1 MSYDIGLR
9 IGIDGEAGYKQ
20 ALKTINGELRNV
32 GQELRAVTKE
42 FEGNANSIDALTAK
56 NRVLEKEVELHRVK
70 VELLSKEYKNQTDEL
85 KKLEQKLEETKKAHS
100 EDSEEVKKAQ
110 KEYDTQAS
118 KVRKLDSD
126 IGTATAT
133 LNRYTKEM
141 DANTTSIKDQS
152 SETGK
157 LEKELGD
164 LKSEMGLLESDQKKL
179 TSSFKLQR
187 AELGENATEADK
199 LELAQ
204 KQLRQQVE
212 LTDKVVQNLE
222 NQLDKTKRA
231 YGENSKEVKDLETKL
246 NNAKTEVVEF
256 KNKLDDIEQGA
267 SNAGDGLDQLN
278 QNVQSITLFE
288 MADALSNVSQ
298 KLVGF
303 GKTAMDT
310 AMTYADSQ
318 TILRANLGL
327 TESEAEGLNDI
338 VKNIFENGVVGTV
351 EEATNAV
358 ILAKQSFG
366 ELNNADLQNL
376 TNQIVTIASRT
387 GTDVRENVIAVDK
400 LMGAFGITS
409 DEALNLI
416 AAGFQNGMNK
426 NGDFLDTL
434 NEYPFYF
441 EQAGFSA
448 KDMMQIIANGMENG
462 AMNTDKAADA
472 VKEFQIRLGDGSV
485 DKVISSF
492 SSDTQDMFQ
501 KWKNGEATVAD
512 VAKSIGMDLKKMS
525 PNEQQAALSLLSS
538 QFEDLGVDG
547 AAALFQVGDAFED
560 TANKAKDMAEQSPGE
575 KWEGAL
581 RKLQGTLEPIGNT
594 LKDAL
599 APALDAL
606 TKLAEKFSTLPEP
619 VQGAIAGIVVAIGGI
634 ISAIPILA
642 IFAASFN
649 TLAPLFAGIA
659 GGAGGAGA
667 ALAGLAGPVGIAIAA
682 IVAIIAVLKGAWD
695 NSEIF
700 RTAVGEA
707 FTSIQNTITGAFE
720 RIREAMAPA
729 VEAFQGFSATIQPV
743 LQELGDFL
751 GMWIVPLIQNFI
763 NTFITGF
770 TNIIV
775 AIAPFIAAIGNLL
788 SIIGNFVGM
797 VFALLTGD
805 WASAWQFG
813 QNILQAAA
821 DMINNILQ
829 GLANVIALVVLT
841 IAEAIRNACQFIYD
855 NTIGKLIELAAG
867 VAAKWEEIRGD
878 TAAKWEEVRSTIV
891 ESIRNL
897 PETLRNYAVEMLTKM
912 ADGIRQTASDVWG
925 AMTQLAEDLK
935 TKFKEALGIHS
946 PSSVFKEFGY
956 NIVQGLLNGLNIDSI
971 MGWVNSMI
979 EQIKGAFAG
988 GNFNLQAAIE
998 FIGTGAADFFKSIG
1012 IGGAKTGDMSAPVS
1026 GDITS
1031 EFGWRTHPIY
1041 GDQRFHSGLDIGAAE
1056 GTPVGAAGAG
1066 TVTQAGWN
1074 GGYGMSVTLDH
1085 GNGLSSLYA
1094 HLSAILVS
1102 VGEVVS
1108 KLQTIGLVGS
1118 TGDSTG
1124 AHLHFGLMENG
1135 EWIDPSELFGFDVG
1149 SRYIPQDMVA
1159 LVHEGEMIVPRSEN
1173 PYANS
1178 SGQIMPE
1185 SSRSNQPLIIQV
1197 TLGNGKI
1204 LAEALVDN
1212 LDDLI
1217 GIKTGKKARGMA

>member
-85 KKLEQKLEETKKAHS
+85 KKLEQKLEDAKKAHG

-110 KEYDTQAS
+110 KEYETQAG
-118 KVRKLDSD
+118 KVRKLESD
-126 IGTATAT
+126 LGTATST

-141 DANTTSIKDQS
+141 DINNQSIKDQIS
-152 SETGK
+152 DTAK
-157 LEKELGD
+157 LEKELTD
-164 LKSEMGLLESDQKKL
+164 LKTEMGTLESDQKKL
-179 TSSFKLQR
+179 TSTFKLQR
-187 AELGENATEADK
+187 AELGLNVTEAEK
-199 LELAQ
+199 MELAQ
-204 KQLRQQVE
+204 KQLKAQIE
-212 LTDKVVQNLE
+212 LTDKVVGNLE
-222 NQLDKTKRA
+222 TQLDKAKKA
-231 YGENSKEVKDLETKL
+231 YGENSNEVKDLETKI
-246 NNAKTEVVEF
+246 NNAKTEIVQF
-256 KNKLDDIEQGA
+256 KNKLDDVEVGA
-267 SNAGDGLDQLN
+267 NNAGDGLDQMN
-278 QNVQSITLFE
+278 KNVQSISLFE
-288 MADALSNVSQ
+288 MADALAEVSQ
-298 KLVGF
+298 KMIEF
-303 GKTAMDT
+303 GQKALEAFDEVDTGMDT
-310 AMTYADSQ
+310 IITKTGATGDAADAFGDVYDRVTSSMY
-318 TILRANLGL
+318 TA
-327 TESEAEGLNDI
+327 S
-338 VKNIFENGVVGTV
+338 FEDAG
-351 EEATNAV
+351 AAV
-358 ILAKQSFG
+358 G
-366 ELNNADLQNL
+366 ELNTQFGLTGDTLAD
-376 TNQIVTIASRT
+376 ASEYLLKFADIN
-387 GTDVRENVIAVDK
+387 GTDVTDSAMSAKQAMEAYSLSNEDLNYILDSVTATAQGTGQSVDALFEKAVTGAPQIQALGLSFAEGVQ
-400 LMGAFGITS
+400 LMGDFEKAGVDSSAALTS
-409 DEALNLI
+409 LAKASVNYAQD
-416 AAGFQNGMNK
+416 GK
-426 NGDFLDTL
+426 TL
-434 NEYPFYF
+434 N
-441 EQAGFSA
+441 QGL
-448 KDMMQIIANGMENG
+448 K
-462 AMNTDKAADA
+462 
-472 VKEFQIRLGDGSV
+472 
-485 DKVISSF
+485 
-492 SSDTQDMFQ
+492 DTQDAILGATDETQ
-501 KWKNGEATVAD
+501 ALEIATEAFGKGAATRMVDAIKRGVLNLEDLATASEETAGTVVDTFNETLDPIDKFKQMQQELSKAMAPLGD
-512 VAKSIGMDLKKMS
+512 AIAQAFS
-525 PNEQQAALSLLSS
+525 PLIDMAIPAMQALS
-538 QFEDLGVDG
+538 
-547 AAALFQVGDAFED
+547 DAF
-560 TANKAKDMAEQSPGE
+560 ANLSQ
-575 KWEGAL
+575 
-581 RKLQGTLEPIGNT
+581 
-594 LKDAL
+594 
-599 APALDAL
+599 
-606 TKLAEKFSTLPEP
+606 P
-619 VQGAIAGIVVAIGGI
+619 VKTIIVAIGSLLAGFV
-634 ISAIPILA
+634 ALMPIAA
-642 IFAASFN
+642 IFVASFN
-649 TLAPLFAGIA
+649 TLAPLFTGIA

-707 FTSIQNTITGAFE
+707 FASIQNTITGAFD

-775 AIAPFIAAIGNLL
+775 AISPFIAAIGNLL

-805 WASAWQFG
+805 WATAWKFG

-821 DMINNILQ
+821 DFINNVLQ
-829 GLANVIALVVLT
+829 GLANVIALIVLT

-867 VAAKWEEIRGD
+867 VAEKWEEIRGD
-878 TAAKWEEVRSTIV
+878 TAEKWEEIRSTIV

-1041 GDQRFHSGLDIGAAE
+1041 GDQRFHSGIDIGAAE

-1159 LVHEGEMIVPRSEN
+1159 LVHEGEMIVPKSEN

-1185 SSRSNQPLIIQV
+1185 STRSSQPLIIQV

-1204 LAEALVDN
+1204 LAEALLDN
-1212 LDDLI
+1212 IDDLI

>member
-9 IGIDGEAGYKQ
+9 IGINGEAGYKQ

-110 KEYDTQAS
+110 KEYDAQAS

-288 MADALSNVSQ
+288 MADALSELSQ
-298 KLVGF
+298 KLVEF
-303 GKTAMDT
+303 GKA
-310 AMTYADSQ
+310 AMTAFDDYDAGMDIIV
-318 TILRANLGL
+318 TKTGATGAA
-327 TESEAEGLNDI
+327 AEEFGEIYDR
-338 VKNIFENGVVGTV
+338 VTSSMFT
-351 EEATNAV
+351 
-358 ILAKQSFG
+358 QSFDDVGSAIG
-366 ELNNADLQNL
+366 ELNTQFGL
-376 TNQIVTIASRT
+376 T
-387 GTDVRENVIAVDK
+387 G
-400 LMGAFGITS
+400 
-409 DEALNLI
+409 
-416 AAGFQNGMNK
+416 
-426 NGDFLDTL
+426 
-434 NEYPFYF
+434 
-441 EQAGFSA
+441 
-448 KDMMQIIANGMENG
+448 
-462 AMNTDKAADA
+462 
-472 VKEFQIRLGDGSV
+472 
-485 DKVISSF
+485 
-492 SSDTQDMFQ
+492 
-501 KWKNGEATVAD
+501 
-512 VAKSIGMDLKKMS
+512 
-525 PNEQQAALSLLSS
+525 
-538 QFEDLGVDG
+538 
-547 AAALFQVGDAFED
+547 
-560 TANKAKDMAEQSPGE
+560 
-575 KWEGAL
+575 
-581 RKLQGTLEPIGNT
+581 
-594 LKDAL
+594 
-599 APALDAL
+599 DAL
-606 TKLAEKFSTLPEP
+606 TKASEYMLMFADINGTDVTSASIAAKQAIEAYGLSNEDLAFVLDSVTSTAQATGQSVDSLFEKAVTGAPQIKALGLSFDEGIQLMGDFEKAGVDSSAALTSLAKASVNYAQDGKTLS
-619 VQGAIAGIVVAIGGI
+619 QGLKETQDAILGAADETDALTIASEVFGTKAAPRMVDAIQRGVLNLEDLATASEETAGTVVDTFNETLDPIDKFKQMQQELSKAMAPLGDAIAQAFSPLIDMAIPAMQALSDAFANLSQPVKTIIVAIGSLLAGFV
-634 ISAIPILA
+634 ALMPIAA
-642 IFAASFN
+642 IFVASFN

-659 GGAGGAGA
+659 GGTGGAGA

-707 FTSIQNTITGAFE
+707 FASIQNTITGAFD

-775 AIAPFIAAIGNLL
+775 ALAPFIAAIGNLL

-805 WASAWQFG
+805 WASAWKFG

-821 DMINNILQ
+821 DFINNVLQ
-829 GLANVIALVVLT
+829 GLANVIALIVLT

-867 VAAKWEEIRGD
+867 VAEKWEEIRGD

-1041 GDQRFHSGLDIGAAE
+1041 GDQRFHSGIDIGAAE

-1159 LVHEGEMIVPRSEN
+1159 LVHEGEMIVPKSEN

-1185 SSRSNQPLIIQV
+1185 STRSSQPLIIQV

-1204 LAEALVDN
+1204 LAEALLDN
-1212 LDDLI
+1212 IDDLI